1 LPWNVAKAHD
11 MARADRPMIVTPR
24 TNFIGVDGK
33 RPARLVQIQPKTGA
47 SRTMASGLIDW
58 NHSGLMVMPAVSL
71 TVLSA
76 AKIAILPAACSKI
89 IQKSIAATNSGM
101 YARSRERSRAVT
113 FGERNITQ
121 NVATGAAS
129 AM

>member
-1 LPWNVAKAHD
+1 

-89 IQKSIAATNSGM
+89 IQKSIAPIHSGRQA
-101 YARSRERSRAVT
+101 ARCDFSSRST
-113 FGERNITQ
+113 LGLRNIIVKYAMGVST
-121 NVATGAAS
+121 ATIEIA
-129 AM
+129 